1 MLASTKI
8 DLNHNKVA
16 RIQDIDELAGILF
29 PGNRNHQKCFLALWV
44 ELKWAPDQFLPTLE
58 PVADKYGISHRSLET
73 VRAKMRRLGLIDH
86 VSRFGQKHGYREGW
100 VFSNKFSQAL
110 QSLAFL
116 TKSLMERKNPQ
127 QEAKDRDAF
136 RYL

>member
-1 MLASTKI
+1 MAGTKI

-29 PGNRNHQKCFLALWV
+29 PGNRNHQKSFLALWV

-100 VFSNKFSQAL
+100 VFSNKFGKAL
-110 QSLAFL
+110 RRLADL
-116 TKSLMERKNPQ
+116 TESVRERRGHAG
-127 QEAKDRDAF
+127 ERKDRDALT
-136 RYL
+136 YI

>member
-1 MLASTKI
+1 
-8 DLNHNKVA
+8 LNHNKVA

>member
-1 MLASTKI
+1 VLASTKI

-100 VFSNKFSQAL
+100 VFSNKFVHAL
-110 QSLAFL
+110 EKLASLAVKFRECRNA
-116 TKSLMERKNPQ
+116 MQER
-127 QEAKDRDAF
+127 KDRDLLS
-136 RYL
+136 YL

>member
-1 MLASTKI
+1 MASTKI

>member
-1 MLASTKI
+1 MDGL
-8 DLNHNKVA
+8 
-16 RIQDIDELAGILF
+16 DEFAAVLF

-58 PVADKYGISHRSLET
+58 PVADKYGISRRSLET

-100 VFSNKFSQAL
+100 VFSNRFVHALEKFA
-110 QSLAFL
+110 SLAVKFRECRNA
-116 TKSLMERKNPQ
+116 MQER
-127 QEAKDRDAF
+127 KDRDLLS
-136 RYL
+136 YL

>member
-58 PVADKYGISHRSLET
+58 PVADKCGISHRSLET
-73 VRAKMRRLGLIDH
+73 VRAKMRRLGLVDH
-86 VSRFGQKHGYREGW
+86 VSRFNQSRGYREGW
-100 VFSNKFSQAL
+100 VFSNKFGKAL
-110 QSLAFL
+110 IRLANL
-116 TKSLMERKNPQ
+116 ADSMRERRGHAG
-127 QEAKDRDAF
+127 ERKDRDALT
-136 RYL
+136 YV